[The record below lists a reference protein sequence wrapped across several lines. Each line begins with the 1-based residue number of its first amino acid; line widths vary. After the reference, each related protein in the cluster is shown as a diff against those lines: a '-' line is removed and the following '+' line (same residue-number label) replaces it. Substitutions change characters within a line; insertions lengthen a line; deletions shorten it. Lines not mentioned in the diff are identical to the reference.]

1 MKKSA
6 EMLQSDGISS
16 QIEEMQ
22 VVVVISSVGVDEISM
37 TCNCESVLAA
47 YTAIN
52 VFFKKIDLLI
62 IQNSKYEKIRY
73 HLPNLKNA
81 KSTHGRVLLLIK
93 LQFEACNFTKS
104 DTPPWVFFTF
114 LKLCK

>member
-52 VFFKKIDLLI
+52 VFF
-62 IQNSKYEKIRY
+62 
-73 HLPNLKNA
+73 
-81 KSTHGRVLLLIK
+81 
-93 LQFEACNFTKS
+93 
-104 DTPPWVFFTF
+104 
-114 LKLCK
+114 